1 MKVDI
6 FFRKENKNFKPD
18 NIFGK
23 DILIDTKLTDKGRSY
38 EDLQAILDYIY
49 SNGLHGTGTHRSG
62 IFEVQTDHGI
72 WYQKFEK
79 KIDLSTERKRNLTTF
94 LTWEEY
100 DIALENEYSMQD

>member
-6 FFRKENKNFKPD
+6 FFRRENKNFKPH
-18 NIFGK
+18 NVLGK
-23 DILIDTKLTDKGRSY
+23 QITIEAKLANEGRSY

-72 WYQKFEK
+72 WFQKNEK
-79 KIDLSTERKRNLTTF
+79 KIDLSTERKRNLTRF
-94 LTWEEY
+94 LTWKEY
-100 DIALENEYSMQD
+100 DDCLESELAMFD